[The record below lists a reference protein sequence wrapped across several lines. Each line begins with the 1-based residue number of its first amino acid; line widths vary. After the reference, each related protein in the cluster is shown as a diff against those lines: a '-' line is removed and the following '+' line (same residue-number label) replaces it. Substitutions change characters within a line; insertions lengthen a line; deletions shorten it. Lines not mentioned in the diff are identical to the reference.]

1 MLTPM
6 QIWDRLRQPG
16 YVRSLV
22 AMLGGTLFAKVALS
36 LIHILQ
42 LYLHH
47 SVMDKGQ
54 PPSASSPALLLFWR
68 AGDAL
73 LLAATWPGVVLV
85 FLYLVWRTIQL
96 RHQKEGGMAAFFAG
110 LMLVF
115 VVQKL
120 VQSIWG

>member
-1 MLTPM
+1 M
-6 QIWDRLRQPG
+6 QIWNQLRQPG

-22 AMLGGTLFAKVALS
+22 AMLGGTLIAIVALS

-54 PPSASSPALLLFWR
+54 PPSAIPPALLLFWR
-68 AGDAL
+68 AGDVL
-73 LLAATWPGVVLV
+73 LLAARWPGVVLV
-85 FLYLVWRTIQL
+85 FLYLVWRMIQL
-96 RHQKEGGMAAFFAG
+96 RHKKDGGMAAFFAG
-110 LMLVF
+110 VMLVF

-120 VQSIWG
+120 VQGIWG